1 MKRYSIC
8 LLFWTLLIAL
18 SYGGGYLCFA
28 WPLSHL
34 EDDISGAVITTN
46 TNKKDFIVPSTRLIM
61 ETVDLRTG
69 ERSEEHK
76 AMPAVY
82 LGLDRLELL
91 EYLSMY
97 MKELSIDEREK
108 GLVSFELENYSM
120 DEVHLKK
127 LYYEDENYKR
137 FYMVYKN
144 GRMVVYH
151 SDKKTVYDY
160 PDVKLHELPLDLQ
173 CQMITGMEIKDEVEL
188 YNFLQ
193 NYSS

>member
-61 ETVDLRTG
+61 ETVDLKTG

-108 GLVSFELENYSM
+108 GLVSFELENYST